1 MKTLNEW
8 IDKQSRKLF
17 ITPAVLLILV
27 FSVFPLIASLVIS
40 FTRVRPRAG
49 GYNMRFVG
57 FRNFKKIFF
66 GSEQYHLLGTFEAI
80 SALGWCLILVM
91 LSALLWW
98 LYSYTKKDFK
108 LIGL

>member
-1 MKTLNEW
+1 
-8 IDKQSRKLF
+8 
-17 ITPAVLLILV
+17 
-27 FSVFPLIASLVIS
+27 
-40 FTRVRPRAG
+40 
-49 GYNMRFVG
+49 MRFVG

-108 LIGL
+108 LMVTLMEEQIALYIMIEY